1 MADRRAAVDFLAG
14 RGGKIALGVLGAVV
28 AIVIVVGSF
37 GGSSKPAGLADASSR
52 AADSTPP
59 PAAAATPPSALSGSA
74 SGPGSASG
82 SPSPAGSPSPGGAR
96 PGLPYSAALAEASG
110 TGSGFVLDA
119 TTSSG
124 THGAGTAGSGTFG
137 EDALAPAAADGPTQ
151 ASGSV
156 YYDNCT
162 AAQDAGVTPP
172 VPRRPRLPGRPRRG
186 RRRHRLR
193 SHVVD
198 DDVDVG
204 LVGTGGLKRPGAG
217 HRVGIDLLRELHGG
231 PQRRRHQ
238 PASRRPRLPG
248 RPRRG
253 PRRHRLPDPAV
264 DVDEVDGGVDVDG
277 AATAGGA
284 PHDPGHHTHSRRL
297 RPTATQHGSEPGL
310 SREPGVAG
318 HRVGLPAPIARPGTC
333 PHDRPGTRPHDRP
346 GARELTVCRRRA
358 SSDEQC
364 TMCADRAARRPYDGA
379 PRVGGSDVPFS
390 GEPGPVGNR

>member
-162 AAQDAGVTPP
+162 AAQDAGVTPLY
-172 VPRRPRLPGRPRRG
+172 RGAPGYRAG
-186 RRRHRLR
+186 LDA
-193 SHVVD
+193 D
-198 DDVDVG
+198 DD
-204 LVGTGGLKRPGAG
+204 
-217 HRVGIDLLRELHGG
+217 GIACEATSSTTTLTSASSV
-231 PQRRRHQ
+231 
-238 PASRRPRLPG
+238 PA
-248 RPRRG
+248 
-253 PRRHRLPDPAV
+253 
-264 DVDEVDGGVDVDG
+264 
-277 AATAGGA
+277 
-284 PHDPGHHTHSRRL
+284 
-297 RPTATQHGSEPGL
+297 
-310 SREPGVAG
+310 
-318 HRVGLPAPIARPGTC
+318 
-333 PHDRPGTRPHDRP
+333 
-346 GARELTVCRRRA
+346 A
-358 SSDEQC
+358 SSDPAPVTGSGSTYYANC
-364 TMCADRAARRPYDGA
+364 TAARNAGVTNLHRGDPGYRAALDADRDGIACQTPPSTSTRSTAGSTSTVQQPPAAPPTTPVTTPTPAASVPPPPSTA
-379 PRVGGSDVPFS
+379 PSPVSLANQASPATESASQPPSPAPAPAPTTAPAPVPTTA
-390 GEPGPVGNR
+390 PVPVS